1 MCPTFPHFF
10 HHPYHH
16 HSFSFSFPP
25 RPVIFSSPLEFFII
39 LTPFSSFLKHWHKE
53 SWVIEKR
60 QLFLPPFSFFL
71 FLSSLGKGESLSQF
85 SFVHL
90 FINLFSLSI
99 RFYKLFRERRRGL
112 GKVREKLFLRK
123 REETEREGTED
134 MRLREK
140 WTDRIAEV
148 NFPHKL
154 FFPLKTKRR
163 DEEKDVDE
171 ATTLL
176 GRELQPSLVSQKLL
190 VLLPGSKECL
200 CFSVPSYPHPFLPSG
215 SSFLTL
221 QVSCT
226 KLHLTSSLLLLL
238 EPRVSAS

>member
-1 MCPTFPHFF
+1 M
-10 HHPYHH
+10 
-16 HSFSFSFPP
+16 
-25 RPVIFSSPLEFFII
+25 
-39 LTPFSSFLKHWHKE
+39 
-53 SWVIEKR
+53 
-60 QLFLPPFSFFL
+60 
-71 FLSSLGKGESLSQF
+71 
-85 SFVHL
+85 
-90 FINLFSLSI
+90 
-99 RFYKLFRERRRGL
+99 
-112 GKVREKLFLRK
+112 REKLFLRK
-123 REETEREGTED
+123 REETDREREGTED
-134 MRLREK
+134 MQLREK

-148 NFPHKL
+148 NFSHKL

-176 GRELQPSLVSQKLL
+176 GRELQTSLVSQKLL

-200 CFSVPSYPHPFLPSG
+200 CFSVPFYTHPFLPSG

-238 EPRVSAS
+238 LEPRVSCILIAKRNEARRRVE